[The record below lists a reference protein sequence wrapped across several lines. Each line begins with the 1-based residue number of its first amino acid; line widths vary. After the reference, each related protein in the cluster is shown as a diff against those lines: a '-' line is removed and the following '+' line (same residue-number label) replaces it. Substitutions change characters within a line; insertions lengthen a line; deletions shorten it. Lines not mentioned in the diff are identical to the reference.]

1 MPFDVD
7 AAIEKALNCQLLDP
21 WAMKALCER
30 LKLVLCHECNVR
42 AVSAPV
48 TLVGDVHGQV
58 YDVLELFKIGG
69 PVPHTN
75 YLFLGDYVDRGPF
88 SVETITLLA
97 LLKLR
102 HPERMTLLRGNHESR
117 QITQVYGFYAECFRK
132 FGSSQIW
139 SHFTELFDYLPIAA
153 LVGGSILA
161 VHGGLSPSIHHLDQ
175 IRILDRFAE
184 IPHDGP
190 LADLMWSDP
199 DPDKSGFVI
208 SPRGAGYVFGQD
220 VVAKFMQLNR
230 LVHIVRA
237 HQLCMSG
244 YQVLFEDSLSTVWS
258 APNYCYRFGNTA
270 SILEVSED
278 LSRFFNVYT
287 AAPESE
293 RQRPSTEGA
302 GASAAAGGAR
312 VAAGAGGGSAAGSGA
327 TAAGAAAAGAGVGTA
342 GGGGAPPSG
351 GAAGADGGGTSNA
364 PSAGGGDA
372 QYFT

>member
-7 AAIEKALNCQLLDP
+7 AAIDKALNCQLLDP
-21 WAMKALCER
+21 WGMKALCER

-48 TLVGDVHGQV
+48 TVVGDVHGQV

-102 HPERMTLLRGNHESR
+102 HPERITLLRGNHESR

-220 VVAKFMQLNR
+220 VVVKFMQLNS
-230 LVHIVRA
+230 LVHVVRA

-244 YQVLFEDSLSTVWS
+244 YQVLFDDSLSTVWS

-270 SILEVSED
+270 SILEISED
-278 LSRFFNVYT
+278 LSRYFNVYT

-293 RQRPSTEGA
+293 RQRPNTEAA
-302 GASAAAGGAR
+302 GASAAAGGSRTAANNCGTGASSGASGAGATAGG
-312 VAAGAGGGSAAGSGA
+312 VAAGAGGA
-327 TAAGAAAAGAGVGTA
+327 TAGAGA
-342 GGGGAPPSG
+342 GGGSGNASG
-351 GAAGADGGGTSNA
+351 GSSNGA
-364 PSAGGGDA
+364 AGGGDA